1 MMFEPWKD
9 VWKDIFEK
17 NKEFQALL
25 TNLSKGFD
33 CICHDLLIAK
43 LHAYGLDIS
52 RFYFRIIYQTVSKEL
67 KKIPFLVPWKIF
79 YLEHQKTL
87 SWVLSFVQ
95 YFYV

>member
-25 TNLSKGFD
+25 TNLSKEFD

-43 LHAYGLDIS
+43 LHAYGLD
-52 RFYFRIIYQTVSKEL
+52 
-67 KKIPFLVPWKIF
+67 
-79 YLEHQKTL
+79 
-87 SWVLSFVQ
+87 
-95 YFYV
+95 

>member
-1 MMFEPWKD
+1 MKSCLVMMFEPWKD

-17 NKEFQALL
+17 NKELQALL

-52 RFYFRIIYQTVSKEL
+52 RLYFGIIYQTVSKEL
-67 KKIPFLVPWKIF
+67 KKFLF
-79 YLEHQKTL
+79 
-87 SWVLSFVQ
+87 
-95 YFYV
+95 